1 MSFFTKLKNRLFRSS
16 SKISEG
22 LDAIVADGGEEE
34 NPLNDENKILLS
46 EDNDSFLSSET
57 LNTEPEPE
65 PCLLYTSPSPRDK
78 RQSRMPSSA

>member
-34 NPLNDENKILLS
+34 NPLNEI
-46 EDNDSFLSSET
+46 SFLAVNSNPNRSIYKYMS
-57 LNTEPEPE
+57 LI
-65 PCLLYTSPSPRDK
+65 
-78 RQSRMPSSA
+78 

>member
-34 NPLNDENKILLS
+34 NPLNDESQILLS
-46 EDNDSFLSSET
+46 ENNDSFLSSET
-57 LNTEPEPE
+57 VS
-65 PCLLYTSPSPRDK
+65 YTHLTLPTTPYV
-78 RQSRMPSSA
+78 

>member
-34 NPLNDENKILLS
+34 NPLNDEDQNFYL
-46 EDNDSFLSSET
+46 
-57 LNTEPEPE
+57 
-65 PCLLYTSPSPRDK
+65 K
-78 RQSRMPSSA
+78 RVIDADL

>member
-34 NPLNDENKILLS
+34 NPLNDESQILLS
-46 EDNDSFLSSET
+46 ENNDSFLSSET

-65 PCLLYTSPSPRDK
+65 PEPEPETTQKKTTEPEP
-78 RQSRMPSSA
+78 